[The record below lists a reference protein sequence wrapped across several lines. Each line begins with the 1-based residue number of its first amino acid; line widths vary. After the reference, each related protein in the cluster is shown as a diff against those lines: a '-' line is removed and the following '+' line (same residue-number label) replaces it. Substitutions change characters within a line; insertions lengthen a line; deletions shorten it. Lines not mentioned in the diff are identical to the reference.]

1 MENKKP
7 YGTVLIKASKI
18 LDYLAENQDVS
29 LQTIAKGVGMT
40 SSTVLKI
47 LDTLLMIGYVNKNSE
62 KNYRLGAKLIRYANK
77 NIEQIDLVELTLPF
91 LEQLQQK
98 IDETIHLGVLDN
110 NEILYVNKL
119 DPKHQTIR
127 MSSKIGITRPLYNS
141 AMGKAV
147 LAEFSEE
154 QYTGY
159 LEKHPLIPY
168 TEYTI
173 TNALRLKKEI
183 QTVKET
189 HIAFDDE
196 EIERDIFCIGASI
209 VKNEQIIGAFSVS
222 MPKYRLT
229 DETKEQIISALKQT
243 KSEIEQR
250 IQK

>member
-1 MENKKP
+1 M
-7 YGTVLIKASKI
+7 
-18 LDYLAENQDVS
+18 
-29 LQTIAKGVGMT
+29 
-40 SSTVLKI
+40 
-47 LDTLLMIGYVNKNSE
+47 
-62 KNYRLGAKLIRYANK
+62 
-77 NIEQIDLVELTLPF
+77 
-91 LEQLQQK
+91 
-98 IDETIHLGVLDN
+98 
-110 NEILYVNKL
+110 NKL

-154 QYTGY
+154 QYTDY

>member
-1 MENKKP
+1 M
-7 YGTVLIKASKI
+7 
-18 LDYLAENQDVS
+18 
-29 LQTIAKGVGMT
+29 
-40 SSTVLKI
+40 
-47 LDTLLMIGYVNKNSE
+47 
-62 KNYRLGAKLIRYANK
+62 
-77 NIEQIDLVELTLPF
+77 
-91 LEQLQQK
+91 
-98 IDETIHLGVLDN
+98 
-110 NEILYVNKL
+110 NKL

-154 QYTGY
+154 QYTDY

-183 QTVKET
+183 QTVKKPT
-189 HIAFDDE
+189 SHLTMKKSNV
-196 EIERDIFCIGASI
+196 IFLYRSLNRE
-209 VKNEQIIGAFSVS
+209 NEQIIGAFSVS

-229 DETKEQIISALKQT
+229 DESKEQIISALKQT

>member
-1 MENKKP
+1 
-7 YGTVLIKASKI
+7 
-18 LDYLAENQDVS
+18 
-29 LQTIAKGVGMT
+29 VGMT

-147 LAEFSEE
+147 LAEFSEV
-154 QYTGY
+154 QYTDY
-159 LEKHPLIPY
+159 LE
-168 TEYTI
+168 
-173 TNALRLKKEI
+173 NLKKEI

-189 HIAFDDE
+189 HVAFDDE